1 MADPR
6 LHSISFRSSGA
17 NDPGPTVVNTLA
29 EFEACRSGS
38 LARPAGDVRIFFKS
52 DGSRYFINPLHAGT
66 VFEKIKKFAHPMAKL
81 LPSTSVMAWTFKGAD
96 DVKMQEFDALCGR
109 HGVGHLLLKTGN
121 KRCLQPHRVKEFLQL
136 TSALNQQEL
145 QQCFLSFHH
154 VGKKTSE
161 RDLDRH
167 FVQRLFHL
175 REELDLA
182 ESKQVVEDGNEH
194 MSCSNKIQLHLN
206 RRFGVSTRTTVAA
219 ELQGQGADEE
229 DSDTERGRR
238 RKSVRHASLLEDL
251 GPLCTPQSKL
261 MNSFGNIVVN
271 TGNNSIV
278 GGDGLPCMNV
288 SPEAAKLIGYWDEAS
303 FHFKFNVITIL
314 KTL

>member
-1 MADPR
+1 MVLSGTCHERKPVAPPTATLRSSHLSYFSMADPR
-6 LHSISFRSSGA
+6 LRSISFRSSGA

-29 EFEACRSGS
+29 EFDACRSGS

-52 DGSRYFINPLHAGT
+52 DGSRFFINPLHAGT
-66 VFEKIKKFAHPMAKL
+66 VFEKIKKFAQPMAKL

-167 FVQRLFHL
+167 FVQKLFNL

-206 RRFGVSTRTTVAA
+206 RRFGVSARTTV
-219 ELQGQGADEE
+219 E
-229 DSDTERGRR
+229 
-238 RKSVRHASLLEDL
+238 
-251 GPLCTPQSKL
+251 
-261 MNSFGNIVVN
+261 
-271 TGNNSIV
+271 
-278 GGDGLPCMNV
+278 
-288 SPEAAKLIGYWDEAS
+288 
-303 FHFKFNVITIL
+303 FNLNKKIHQP
-314 KTL
+314 